1 MIANVI
7 IGLVMVSAYNFTYF
21 SNILE
26 HLDVSTDIS
35 KKFSSLLGSM
45 AKIHP
50 NLEIY
55 HKREPLFTFFLIDF
69 SYDIQLRPIRTS
81 RYHF

>member
-1 MIANVI
+1 MLL
-7 IGLVMVSAYNFTYF
+7 GLVMVSAYNFTYF

-55 HKREPLFTFFLIDF
+55 H
-69 SYDIQLRPIRTS
+69 
-81 RYHF
+81 